1 MISYYSD
8 SYYLYAIKR
17 NYAMKKLMTSLIA
30 LSILMT
36 MGSTAYARNTK
47 YLLPINTAMNTSAA
61 KGTLNGSVKF
71 FFGNQIHP
79 RILTNLGTY
88 AANPKTNSFG
98 KSDVRA
104 CNWAF
109 LSAMKTLQN
118 RAHKLG
124 ANAVVN
130 IVSYYNKNP
139 MSSSNKFE
147 CHAGGFV
154 AGVALKG
161 DFVRIAG
168 R

>member
-1 MISYYSD
+1 
-8 SYYLYAIKR
+8 
-17 NYAMKKLMTSLIA
+17 MKKIFSFIIA
-30 LSILMT
+30 LSVLMAVN
-36 MGSTAYARNTK
+36 SIAYARNTK

-71 FFGNQIHP
+71 FFGNENHP
-79 RILTNLGTY
+79 RILTDLGTY
-88 AANPKTNSFG
+88 AVNPKTNSFG
-98 KSDVRA
+98 KSDVKA

-109 LSAMKTLQN
+109 LSAMKALQN
-118 RAHKLG
+118 LAHKLG

-130 IVSYYNKNP
+130 IVSYYKKNP

-147 CHAGGFV
+147 CHAGVVV